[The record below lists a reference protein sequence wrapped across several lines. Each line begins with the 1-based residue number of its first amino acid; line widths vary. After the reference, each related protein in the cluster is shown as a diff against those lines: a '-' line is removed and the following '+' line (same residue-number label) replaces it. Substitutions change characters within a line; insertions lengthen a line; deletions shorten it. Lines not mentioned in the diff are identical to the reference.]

1 MCYAKNPDGSVDR
14 DYLDKPGRTDT
25 WFDNLA
31 RDEIKRED
39 RRYARAG
46 TPFKGLLSRKSFRNP
61 PPPPAEPEPRQP
73 RYNTQPNA
81 WGWIRPD

>member
-1 MCYAKNPDGSVDR
+1 MCYARNPDGSVDR
-14 DYLDKPGRTDT
+14 AYLDKPGRTDT

-46 TPFKGLLSRKSFRNP
+46 TPFKGLLSRKDF
-61 PPPPAEPEPRQP
+61 PASPAAATALHHSAQRLGLDK
-73 RYNTQPNA
+73 T
-81 WGWIRPD
+81 